1 MIQTT
6 VDHVFNITAYGAVGD
21 GVTDCTEAIQ
31 TALNEAGKVKGCVL
45 VPPGDY
51 VCGCVRVPRGVML
64 TGYHAWSYRHNGGS
78 TLIMRSAEE
87 PCLLD
92 LSGAIGCTIKGICL
106 DGRGLGE
113 TIHGMRITYPEYN
126 GAGEEDTTTIEDC
139 RVSHFSGD
147 GIHLR
152 HIWCFSIRHTQV
164 AANHGNGIYVDGW
177 DGFILDNWMSGNGGA
192 GLYADICAASMT
204 MTGNRVEWNRK
215 GGFWFANA
223 NTLNITGNY
232 FDRSC
237 GPGLT
242 VLPARNAVSDT
253 ITVTGNVFYR
263 SGAHSENSPLDNA
276 HIHMERCVNVVVTGN
291 TFRSGMN
298 DDGTGLRSP
307 DFGIIVR
314 HLRACIIR
322 DNVMQCGMV
331 KQAILDRGEHEG
343 DVEIDHNVGTPS
355 KEWPSLARED

>member
-164 AANHGNGIYVDGW
+164 EANHGNGIYVDGW
-177 DGFILDNWMSGNGGA
+177 DGFILDN
-192 GLYADICAASMT
+192 
-204 MTGNRVEWNRK
+204 
-215 GGFWFANA
+215 
-223 NTLNITGNY
+223 
-232 FDRSC
+232 
-237 GPGLT
+237 
-242 VLPARNAVSDT
+242 
-253 ITVTGNVFYR
+253 
-263 SGAHSENSPLDNA
+263 
-276 HIHMERCVNVVVTGN
+276 
-291 TFRSGMN
+291 
-298 DDGTGLRSP
+298 
-307 DFGIIVR
+307 
-314 HLRACIIR
+314 
-322 DNVMQCGMV
+322 
-331 KQAILDRGEHEG
+331 
-343 DVEIDHNVGTPS
+343 
-355 KEWPSLARED
+355 